1 MVRVYGSTNNK
12 NIHTDTSSKAVELI
26 NNARQGGYFEDYHI
40 RELNGVY
47 NGIPEPTIVLT
58 LETKADITSMVPLIE
73 KWCTQMNQIC
83 IAIQLKDN
91 DNNTF
96 GALIY
101 EPNFKGEQ
109 SSFNINYFLK

>member
-1 MVRVYGSTNNK
+1 MKYTINIGLRDNNY
-12 NIHTDTSSKAVELI
+12 SKAVELI

-58 LETKADITSMVPLIE
+58 FETKADITSIVPLIE
-73 KWCTQMNQIC
+73 NWCTQMNQIC
-83 IAIQLKDN
+83 IAMQLKDN

-109 SSFNINYFLK
+109 QSFNINYFLK

>member
-1 MVRVYGSTNNK
+1 MKYTINIGLRDNNY
-12 NIHTDTSSKAVELI
+12 SKTVELI
-26 NNARQGGYFEDYHI
+26 NNARQGGYFEEYHI
-40 RELNGVY
+40 RELNVVY

-58 LETKADITSMVPLIE
+58 LETKADVVSMTELV
-73 KWCTQMNQIC
+73 KRWCTQMNQIC

-101 EPNFKGEQ
+101 EPNYKGEQ

>member
-1 MVRVYGSTNNK
+1 MKYTINIGLRDNNY
-12 NIHTDTSSKAVELI
+12 SKAVELI
-26 NNARQGGYFEDYHI
+26 NNARQGGYFEEYHI
-40 RELNGVY
+40 RELNVVY
-47 NGIPEPTIVLT
+47 NGVTEPTIVLT
-58 LETKADITSMVPLIE
+58 LETKADIVSMTELV
-73 KWCTQMNQIC
+73 KRWCTQMNQIC

>member
-1 MVRVYGSTNNK
+1 MKYTINIGLRDNNY
-12 NIHTDTSSKAVELI
+12 SKTVELI
-26 NNARQGGYFEDYHI
+26 NNARQGGYFEEYHI
-40 RELNGVY
+40 RELNVVY
-47 NGIPEPTIVLT
+47 NGVPEPTIVLT
-58 LETKADITSMVPLIE
+58 LETKADIVSMTELV
-73 KWCTQMNQIC
+73 KRWCTQMNQIC

>member
-1 MVRVYGSTNNK
+1 MKYTINIGLRDNNY
-12 NIHTDTSSKAVELI
+12 SKAVELI

-47 NGIPEPTIVLT
+47 NGILEPTIVLT
-58 LETKADITSMVPLIE
+58 LETKADVVSMTELI
-73 KWCTQMNQIC
+73 KMWCTQMNQIC
-83 IAIQLKDN
+83 IAMQLKDN
-91 DNNTF
+91 DNITF

-109 SSFNINYFLK
+109 QGFNINYFLK

>member
-1 MVRVYGSTNNK
+1 MKYTINIGLRDNNY
-12 NIHTDTSSKAVELI
+12 SKAVELI
-26 NNARQGGYFEDYHI
+26 NNARQGGYFEEYHI
-40 RELNGVY
+40 RELNVVY
-47 NGIPEPTIVLT
+47 NGVPEPTIVLT
-58 LETKADITSMVPLIE
+58 LDTKADIVSMTELV
-73 KWCTQMNQIC
+73 KRWCTQMNQIC
-83 IAIQLKDN
+83 IAIQLKDD